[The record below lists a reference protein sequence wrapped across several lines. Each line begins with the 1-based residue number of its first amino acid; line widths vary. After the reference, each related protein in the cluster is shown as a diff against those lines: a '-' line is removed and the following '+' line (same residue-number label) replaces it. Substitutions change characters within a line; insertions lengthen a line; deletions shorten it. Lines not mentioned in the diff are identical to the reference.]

1 MASHGLRSGRLGH
14 PSPLCQGEVGPGD
27 GRVVVLEGA
36 VAPNVSSPAAKAW
49 SRCPAGFPPVPEVST
64 LGIQRG
70 LSRVSWNLSGG
81 PPPEACRGVVLGVAK
96 TPTKKGTTVTNKY
109 QKNMP
114 KTSTGPGLAVPDE

>member
-1 MASHGLRSGRLGH
+1 MASQGLRSGRLGH
-14 PSPLCQGEVGPGD
+14 PSSQCQGEVGPGD

-81 PPPEACRGVVLGVAK
+81 PPPEACRGVGVGRRQDNLSLIHISE
-96 TPTKKGTTVTNKY
+96 PTRQAEISY
-109 QKNMP
+109 
-114 KTSTGPGLAVPDE
+114 AVFCLK